1 VRPGVLLAILL
12 GGLSVAGQA
21 RAFGLSDGLTI
32 SGYADLRAVAPPGQT
47 SWLRGGL
54 GKFRY
59 GDGDGS
65 LQFGEGVLQL
75 DGDLGEG
82 LAGIVVLR
90 AEPRTP
96 GVVDALESYLRY
108 TPASNGNLS
117 WSLKAGAFFPA
128 ISLENDDLG
137 WASPYTLTPS
147 AINSWIGDEL
157 RTLGGEATLR
167 WRTALGTF
175 SSIGAVLCCN
185 DEAGILMADRGWS
198 MDDRPMGLFERVRLP
213 VSTRRQFFQPD
224 YARTGMFDEID
235 GRLGWY
241 AGANWQMPAVG
252 KISVLRYDNDANP
265 ADRTRRDTAWDTRF
279 WAFGGR
285 TQFRSLVLISQGLI
299 GQTVIRPRP
308 NIVGDTKFQ
317 SAFLLASYDFEDWR
331 VSGRG
336 DLFQTR
342 RVAES
347 ASPLSEDG
355 HAFTASLSWSGFDGI
370 RLTAELI
377 TMQSR
382 RGEYLRAGLPSAE
395 RADTQFQFDARFFF

>member
-1 VRPGVLLAILL
+1 MLLAILL
-12 GGLSVAGQA
+12 CGLSVAEPA
-21 RAFGLSDGLTI
+21 RAFDLSDDLTI
-32 SGYADLRAVAPPGQT
+32 SGYADLRAVAPPGQA
-47 SWLRGGL
+47 SWLKGGL

-59 GDGDGS
+59 GGDDGT

-75 DGDLGEG
+75 DADLGER

-96 GVVDALESYLRY
+96 GVVDALEGYLRY
-108 TPASNGNLS
+108 TPTGGSDLS
-117 WSLKAGAFFPA
+117 WSVKAGAFFPT

-157 RTLGGEATLR
+157 RTLGSEATLR
-167 WRTALGTF
+167 WRTAFGTV
-175 SSIGAVLCCN
+175 SVIGAALCCN

-198 MDDRPMGLFERVRLP
+198 MDDRPMGLLERVRLP
-213 VSTRRQFFQPD
+213 VTTQLLFSRPA

-241 AGANWQMPAVG
+241 AGVNWQMPALG

-265 ADRTRRDTAWDTRF
+265 ADRTSRDTAWDTRF
-279 WAFGGR
+279 WSFGGR
-285 TQFRSLVLISQGLI
+285 SQFGSLVLIGQGLI
-299 GQTVIRPRP
+299 GQTVIKPRP
-308 NIVGDTKFQ
+308 TIVGNTKFQ

-331 VSGRG
+331 LSARE

-342 RVAES
+342 RVAAS
-347 ASPLSEDG
+347 PSPLSEDG
-355 HAFTASLSWSGFDGI
+355 HAFTASLSWSGFDGL
-370 RLTAELI
+370 RLTAEVI
-377 TMQSR
+377 TLQSR
-382 RGEYLRAGLPSAE
+382 RGEYLRAGLPSVE
-395 RADTQFQFDARFFF
+395 RADTQFQFDTRFFF

>member
-12 GGLSVAGQA
+12 CALSLAGQA
-21 RAFGLSDGLTI
+21 RAFDLSGDLTV
-32 SGYADLRAVAPPGQT
+32 SGYADLRAVAPTGQT

-59 GDGDGS
+59 GNDDGA
-65 LQFGEGVLQL
+65 LQFGEGILQL
-75 DGDLGEG
+75 NGDLGER

-108 TPASNGNLS
+108 TPAGDGDLS
-117 WSLKAGAFFPA
+117 WSAKVGAFFPA

-167 WRTALGTF
+167 WRTAFGTA
-175 SSIGAVLCCN
+175 SVIGAVLCCN

-213 VSTRRQFFQPD
+213 VSTRRLFFQPG

-235 GRLGWY
+235 GRPGWY
-241 AGANWQMPAVG
+241 AGVNWQMPAVG
-252 KISVLRYDNDANP
+252 KISVLRYDNDADP
-265 ADRTRRDTAWDTRF
+265 ADRTSRDTAWDTRF
-279 WAFGGR
+279 WSFGGR
-285 TQFRSLVLISQGLI
+285 TQFGPLVLISQGLI
-299 GQTVIRPRP
+299 GQTVIKPRP
-308 NIVGDTKFQ
+308 NIVGDTKFR

-331 VSGRG
+331 LSGRE

-342 RVAES
+342 RVAAS

-355 HAFTASLSWSGFDGI
+355 HAFTASLSWSGFDGL
-370 RLTAELI
+370 RLTGEVI

-382 RGEYLRAGLPSAE
+382 RGEYLRAGLPSAD
-395 RADTQFQFDARFFF
+395 RADTQFQFDTRFFF

>member
-1 VRPGVLLAILL
+1 MRAGVLLAIPLCVLL
-12 GGLSVAGQA
+12 TA
-21 RAFGLSDGLTI
+21 RPAWAFDPSTDLTV
-32 SGYADLRAVAPPGQT
+32 SGYADLRAVATPEQA
-47 SWLRGGL
+47 SWLKGGL

-59 GDGDGS
+59 GDGDS
-65 LQFGEGVLQL
+65 RLQFGEGVLQV
-75 DGDLGEG
+75 DGDLSEK
-82 LAGIVVLR
+82 LAAILVLR

-96 GVVDALESYLRY
+96 GVVDVLESYLRY
-108 TPASNGNLS
+108 TPAGASDLS
-117 WSLKAGAFFPA
+117 WSVRAGAFFPA

-167 WRTALGTF
+167 WRTAFGTGTL
-175 SSIGAVLCCN
+175 IGAALCCN

-198 MDDRPMGLFERVRLP
+198 MDDRPTGLFERVRLP
-213 VSTRRQFFQPD
+213 AITRRLFSRPD

-241 AGANWQMPAVG
+241 AGMTWQMPALG
-252 KISVLRYDNDANP
+252 KISVLRYDNDADP
-265 ADRTRRDTAWDTRF
+265 AAHTGRDTAWDTRF
-279 WAFGGR
+279 WSFGGR
-285 TQFRSLVLISQGLI
+285 TQFGSLVLIGQGMI

-317 SAFLLASYDFEDWR
+317 SAFLLASYDLEDWR
-331 VSGRG
+331 LSARE

-342 RVAES
+342 QVAAS
-347 ASPLSEDG
+347 PSPLSEDG
-355 HAFTASLSWSGFDGI
+355 HAFTASLSWSGFDGW
-370 RLTAELI
+370 RLTAEAI

-382 RGEYLRAGLPSAE
+382 RGEYLRAGLPAAE
-395 RADTQFQFDARFFF
+395 RTDTQFQFDIRFFF